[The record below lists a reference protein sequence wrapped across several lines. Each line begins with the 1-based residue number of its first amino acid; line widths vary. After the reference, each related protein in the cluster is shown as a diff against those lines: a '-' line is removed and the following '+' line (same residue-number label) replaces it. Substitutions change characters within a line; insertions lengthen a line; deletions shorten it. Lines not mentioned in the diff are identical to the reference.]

1 MDDQENLAEGKN
13 DEDGKVTSTR
23 KEDQGKGVGMGFMG
37 VSPGFPCQGLESHLA
52 LFAWDDLLG

>member
-23 KEDQGKGVGMGFMG
+23 KEDQSKEVDMGFMG
-37 VSPGFPCQGLESHLA
+37 GITRVSSPGS
-52 LFAWDDLLG
+52 